1 MNHCFLCCPKTHG
14 DEEDFDNNN
23 VFFKSS
29 IFLISSFGGY
39 ERGIC
44 EIRWSIMMVRA
55 VNLLDIRLSGANWF
69 AAKAH
74 DPDVHRM
81 QCIPGVLDMVCEYI
95 FFDCENL
102 FDLQSDAL
110 CTMKNMYHN
119 YLQMRSSSERVKT
132 RCYIIMPSMYTLLV
146 SANGSQSMQKE
157 NTNNTT
163 HTKRIGNASASFIR
177 SSVYC
182 LI

>member
-39 ERGIC
+39 EHGIC

-119 YLQMRSSSERVKT
+119 YLQMRRSQQQQRARKNSMLYHHAFDVYTSCFCERISIDAK
-132 RCYIIMPSMYTLLV
+132 
-146 SANGSQSMQKE
+146 GK
-157 NTNNTT
+157 
-163 HTKRIGNASASFIR
+163 HK
-177 SSVYC
+177 
-182 LI
+182 